1 MKILFASDM
10 SFNYMASFPG
20 REAARETMRE
30 AAGVFRTADFSVVNL
45 ENIFGVRAAHEPIT
59 KSGPNLISDEAFI
72 EYVDALSPSV
82 VGLANNHTKD
92 YGEGP
97 MYHTI

>member
-45 ENIFGVRAAHEPIT
+45 ENIFGVRAAIR
-59 KSGPNLISDEAFI
+59 
-72 EYVDALSPSV
+72 
-82 VGLANNHTKD
+82 
-92 YGEGP
+92 
-97 MYHTI
+97 

>member
-30 AAGVFRTADFSVVNL
+30 AAGVFRTADFSVV
-45 ENIFGVRAAHEPIT
+45 
-59 KSGPNLISDEAFI
+59 
-72 EYVDALSPSV
+72 
-82 VGLANNHTKD
+82 GLANNHTKD

-97 MYHTI
+97 RYREVA